1 MPLERSLLFYP
12 RPYPDGNWQPKT
24 ITPEDA
30 WFDAPDGVRLHGW
43 FAEAQDPRAV
53 VLFCHGNG
61 GNVASWGW
69 VLRLY
74 RDRLNA
80 SVLVF
85 DYRGYGK
92 SEGTPSEAGI
102 LADARAARRWL
113 ANRTGVSEADI
124 VMAGKS
130 LGGGVAVDLAA
141 KDGARALILES
152 TFTSLPEVATNHLPW
167 LPAQWLMN
175 TRLNSLAQIG
185 NYHGPLLQSHGDT
198 DQTVPYELGRK
209 LFEAANEP
217 KRFVI
222 LPGGGHNDLPA
233 REYMQILDEFIASL
247 PSTAAESSPP
257 PPRSVSPP
265 CRGR

>member
-12 RPYPDGNWQPKT
+12 RPYPEGNWQPKT

-30 WFDAPDGVRLHGW
+30 SFEAADGVRLHGW
-43 FAEAQDPRAV
+43 FAEAPNPRAV

-61 GNVASWGW
+61 GNVTSWGW

-80 SVLVF
+80 SLLVF

-92 SEGTPSEAGI
+92 SEGTPTEAGI
-102 LADARAARRWL
+102 LADARAARCWL
-113 ANRTGVSEADI
+113 AQRTGVAEGDI
-124 VMAGKS
+124 VVAGRS

-152 TFTSLPEVATNHLPW
+152 TYTSLPEVAANHLPW
-167 LPAQWLMN
+167 LPAQWVMN
-175 TRLNSLAQIG
+175 TRLNSAALIG
-185 NYHGPLLQSHGDT
+185 NYHGPLLQCHGDA
-198 DQTVPYELGRK
+198 DSTVPYALGKR

-217 KRFVI
+217 KRFETI
-222 LPGGGHNDLPA
+222 PGGGHNDLPG
-233 REYMQILDEFIASL
+233 REYMQILDEFLASL
-247 PSTAAESSPP
+247 PPVGSSSLGQQRP
-257 PPRSVSPP
+257 
-265 CRGR
+265 

>member
-1 MPLERSLLFYP
+1 MCRAVVRGVCLVLALLPATGCVLMPLERSLLFFP

-24 ITPEDA
+24 VTPEDA
-30 WFDAPDGVRLHGW
+30 WFEAAYGVRLHGW
-43 FAEAQDPRAV
+43 FAEAPEPRAV

-61 GNVASWGW
+61 GNVTSWGW

-92 SEGTPSEAGI
+92 SEGTPSEAGL

-113 ANRTGVSEADI
+113 AARTGVAERNI
-124 VMAGKS
+124 VVVGRS

-152 TFTSLPEVATNHLPW
+152 TFPSLPEVAAHHVPW
-167 LPAQWLMN
+167 LPTHWLMS
-175 TRLNSLAQIG
+175 TRLNSVAQIG
-185 NYHGPLLQSHGDT
+185 NYHGPLLQSHGDADRT
-198 DQTVPYELGRK
+198 IPYEMGRK
-209 LFEAANEP
+209 LFDAADEP
-217 KRFVI
+217 
-222 LPGGGHNDLPA
+222 PA
-233 REYMQILDEFIASL
+233 FPHRLA
-247 PSTAAESSPP
+247 
-257 PPRSVSPP
+257 
-265 CRGR
+265 